1 VGLAPGPD
9 PSPTPSR
16 CCRPLPAPRPVVD
29 HEPDRDDVRP
39 SVSCCIAALPD
50 QHSHALCQRAGI
62 AAGPGR
68 PLAAAGAWLNAR
80 ARGSTARSTYRRGV
94 LPLPIRRA
102 SIVTPPCPQVRVL
115 ESSLSRRR
123 GDPTNDVSPGAPVR
137 CLRDLRFARPIT
149 HSVEAVD
156 RVLEVRIGRARDCK
170 RRLVITARRRD
181 RRIRRRRAAV
191 GCPAQVSSWQ
201 NRTRGATSLKPAHV
215 TTLVDNAARDPTSV
229 GSRCGRRPLSTWP
242 TVPSSGG

>member
-1 VGLAPGPD
+1 MPRSATTRLGRAARAARPARRCGARTRRLDRRPSSDRRYGAHRPTSSRSSLIVTVPVSLTNANRRRSRRRAARRVGLARGPD

-29 HEPDRDDVRP
+29 QEPDRDDVRP

-50 QHSHALCQRAGI
+50 QHSHALFQRAGI

-115 ESSLSRRR
+115 ESSLSQRR
-123 GDPTNDVSPGAPVR
+123 GILQMMSLLAHLSDA
-137 CLRDLRFARPIT
+137 FAT
-149 HSVEAVD
+149 SD
-156 RVLEVRIGRARDCK
+156 SRARSHTPCK
-170 RRLVITARRRD
+170 PLTA
-181 RRIRRRRAAV
+181 
-191 GCPAQVSSWQ
+191 SSM
-201 NRTRGATSLKPAHV
+201 
-215 TTLVDNAARDPTSV
+215 
-229 GSRCGRRPLSTWP
+229 CG
-242 TVPSSGG
+242 